1 LDDAGIERDLGRIEE
16 GLRELKLRYDQF
28 LAGALD
34 REPFELRQEIDAL
47 IRRWRHSSIQR
58 YAHKFRLNTLVSR
71 YTSYTELWSRQVR
84 AAEEGRSPTGRT
96 GAEDENGNGVRT
108 LLSTR
113 LSGGENDPAL
123 LRELHRAY
131 LDANRRLTGRTAPVD
146 YSDFYRQLAG
156 QARGIRQKNG
166 CDAVEFRLVYDGRKV
181 RLRAR
186 PGGRSANA
194 PVPEETTP

>member
-1 LDDAGIERDLGRIEE
+1 LNDAGIEQDLGRIEA

-34 REPFELRQEIDAL
+34 REPFELRREIDEL
-47 IRRWRHSSIQR
+47 IRRWRHAPIQR
-58 YAHKFRLNTLVSR
+58 YAHKFHLNTLVSR

-84 AAEEGRSPTGRT
+84 AAEEGRAQNGRAA
-96 GAEDENGNGVRT
+96 GENGNGTRT
-108 LLSTR
+108 LVTTR
-113 LSGGENDPAL
+113 LGGGETDPGI

-131 LDANRRLTGRTAPVD
+131 QEATRRLTGQTARVG
-146 YSDFYRQLAG
+146 YTDFYRQISG
-156 QARGIRQKNG
+156 QARGIRERNG

-186 PGGRSANA
+186 PGGQAASEPA
-194 PVPEETTP
+194 PEESST